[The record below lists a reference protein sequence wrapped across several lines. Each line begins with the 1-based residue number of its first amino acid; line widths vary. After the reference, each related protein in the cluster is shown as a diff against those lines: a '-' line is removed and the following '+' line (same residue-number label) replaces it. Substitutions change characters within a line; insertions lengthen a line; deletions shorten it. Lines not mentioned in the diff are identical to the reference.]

1 MTRRSVPEWIGK
13 TPDTPVPARVQL
25 RVFDRY
31 GGICQI
37 TGRKIMPGDVWEC
50 DHRLALCNGGLNRE
64 SNLQPAI
71 PEAHKDKTRED
82 VKLKAK
88 DDRKRMKHLGIKRP
102 SRQIM
107 DGSRD
112 SKLRKPLH
120 GNAVLRNGD

>member
-31 GGICQI
+31 GGVCQI

-50 DHRLALCNGGLNRE
+50 DHRRALCNGGLNRE

-71 PEAHKDKTRED
+71 QEAHRYKTRDD
-82 VKLKAK
+82 VKLKAES
-88 DDRKRMKHLGIKRP
+88 DRKRMKHLGIKRQP
-102 SRQIM
+102 RQIM
-107 DGSRD
+107 PG
-112 SKLRKPLH
+112 SKLSKWKKRLD
-120 GNAVLRNGD
+120 GTVVLR